1 MSNSEFISNPYIIGI
16 PIRQKDKF
24 YGRREIFYFIE
35 TQLRQNS
42 KIILLQGQRRIGKTS
57 VLEQISNFVD
67 LKDFV
72 FIKLSLEDKNSTN
85 LEDLFEELAIEIKD
99 YITDNLEIEENSIS
113 CHNSSEFPDKLRWFE
128 QGFLP
133 EVYETLEGKNV
144 VLMLDEFDR
153 LDKINQH
160 TENRFYKYFKQIATR
175 DKKLFI
181 LPVIG
186 KPVKDISEYFQDSF
200 RQAILQKIELL
211 DDSDAKE
218 LIINPTKKLKYQ
230 DAAIETI
237 LKLSANHPYFT
248 QVLCFTLFNSAKARD
263 RWEVTSQNVESIVE
277 KAITHCQTGL
287 ASLRNSLPIYE
298 KVVFLAVAKSQDI
311 DGLKEQLLT
320 LEDYGVS
327 VTDALKKALKNLEK
341 WGFLEKQNSSSLQD
355 FYQLKVEFVRR
366 WLIANDFIKIFGEV
380 IRELEIADLEANYLY
395 EEASKIEA
403 SDINSKIQ
411 KYKEVI
417 KKNPNHFS
425 AKLKLAQLYYDTK
438 KFDSAI
444 ELYENIDKLYQRIDR
459 FTEHRNIQEFP
470 PLEVEENL
478 LEARWQYIDV
488 LLADSENLDSLRC
501 AEEQLKRISELKPN
515 NEKVNTKL
523 KDINRKIGHLTG
535 NPFTI
540 GRYVEPEDF
549 VGRRDIISYAFNQIK
564 NNSNCLFYGSP
575 GIGKSSLLTYL
586 VEPASWDIKK
596 YNIDINDYYVWEI
609 DLEDDCEFI
618 ENLSV
623 TNFWKAVLKELGE
636 KTADDAKLEDNIQ
649 KILAQETITKI
660 DIDSLFRSISSQKPL
675 VILIDNYDAL
685 FKTKNNYSSN
695 EVLKLL
701 RQLKSINNHK
711 RIKCSLI
718 MTSSEKV
725 EKLLGELKEDT
736 SICEYLV
743 TFPLEPF
750 NDNEM
755 EELWERM
762 PKQWRDRKELQK
774 RVKDLT
780 GGHPALFQIICYN
793 LYDLCKENIDK
804 QTRKNKYESLN
815 ERFYDQAKLILN
827 GIWKSLTFAEQGM
840 LLLVILYDLEGRVK
854 RDRKYDLSA
863 IRKSFREQ
871 DQVLDSLK
879 NRNII
884 TKTGTDINHEDIY
897 DLTSSAL
904 KKWAINEIIIKD
916 VNDYVVQ
923 REKIFLFVKK
933 KDVDMIDQLLKEL
946 WNNKNAVKEFVIDL
960 KEILSPFMA

>member
-1 MSNSEFISNPYIIGI
+1 MCNSEFISNPYIIGI

-72 FIKLSLEDKNSTN
+72 FIKLSLEDKKSIN

-99 YITDNLEIEENSIS
+99 YITDNLEIELNNIS
-113 CHNSSEFPDKLRWFE
+113 CYNSSEFPEILNWFE
-128 QGFLP
+128 QIFLP
-133 EVYETLEGKNV
+133 EVYETLDGKNV
-144 VLMLDEFDR
+144 VLMLDEFDS
-153 LDKINQH
+153 LDNINQD
-160 TENRFYKYFKQIATR
+160 TENNFYKDLKQIVTR
-175 DKKLFI
+175 DKKLFL

-186 KPVKDISEYFQDSF
+186 KPIEDISEDFQDSF
-200 RQAILQKIELL
+200 RQATLQKIGLL

-218 LIINPTKKLKYQ
+218 LIIKPTKKLKYK

-248 QVLCFTLFNSAKARD
+248 QVLCFTIFNSAKVRD
-263 RWEVTSQNVESIVE
+263 RWEVTSQDVESIVE
-277 KAITHCQTGL
+277 KAITHSQIGL

-311 DGLKEQLLT
+311 DGLKEQLLI

-327 VTDALKKALKNLEK
+327 VTYALRKALKNLEK
-341 WGFLEKQNSSSLQD
+341 WGFLEKQYSSSLQD

-366 WLIANDFIKIFGEV
+366 WLIANDFIKIFGEA
-380 IRELEIADLEANYLY
+380 IRELEIADLEANVLY
-395 EEASKIEA
+395 EEASNIGA
-403 SDINSKIQ
+403 SDINSEIE
-411 KYKEVI
+411 KYKKVI
-417 KKNPNHFS
+417 IKNPNHFS
-425 AKLKLAQLYYDTK
+425 AKLKLAKLYYDTK

-459 FTEHRNIQEFP
+459 FREHKNIQEFL
-470 PLEVEENL
+470 PLKVENNL

-488 LLADSENLDSLRC
+488 LLADPENLDSLRF
-501 AEEQLKRISELKPN
+501 AEEQLTRISELEPN

-540 GRYVEPEDF
+540 GRYVKPEDF

-564 NNSNCLFYGSP
+564 DNSNGLFYGSP
-575 GIGKSSLLTYL
+575 GIGKSSLLRYL
-586 VEPASWDIKK
+586 VEPASWEINK
-596 YNIDINDYYVWEI
+596 YNIDINDYYVLEI
-609 DLEDDCEFI
+609 DCESI

-623 TNFWKAVLKELGE
+623 TNFWKEVIGELDQETANDTTLK
-636 KTADDAKLEDNIQ
+636 DNIQ

-660 DIDSLFRSISSQKPL
+660 DIDSLFRSISSQKSL
-675 VILIDNYDAL
+675 VLLIDNYDTL

-695 EVLKLL
+695 EALKLL
-701 RQLKSINNHK
+701 RQLKSINNHR

-725 EKLLGELKEDT
+725 EKLLEELKEDT

-755 EELWERM
+755 GELWERM
-762 PKQWRDRKELQK
+762 PKEWRDKKELQRK
-774 RVKDLT
+774 VKDLT
-780 GGHPALFQIICYN
+780 GGYPALFQLTCYY
-793 LYDLCKENIDK
+793 LYDFCKANIDK
-804 QTRKNKYESLN
+804 QIRKKRGENLDGW
-815 ERFYDQAKLILN
+815 FYDRAKLILN
-827 GIWKSLTFAEQGM
+827 RIWKSLTFAEQGM
-840 LLLVILYDLEGRVK
+840 LLLVILYDLEGRFK
-854 RDRKYDLSA
+854 RDRKYDLSG
-863 IRKSFREQ
+863 IRRSFQEQ
-871 DQVLDSLK
+871 DQVLKSLK
-879 NRNII
+879 YRKII
-884 TKTGTDINHEDIY
+884 TKTGTDINQEDIY

-916 VNDYVVQ
+916 VNDDVVQ
-923 REKIFLFVKK
+923 REKIFLFVNK

-946 WNNKNAVKEFVIDL
+946 WNNKDVVKESVIDI
-960 KEILSPFMA
+960 KEILSLFFAA

>member
-1 MSNSEFISNPYIIGI
+1 MSNSEFISNPYIIGT

-24 YGRREIFYFIE
+24 YGRREIFDFIE
-35 TQLRQNS
+35 TQLRQNV

-57 VLEQISNFVD
+57 VLDQISNFVD

-113 CHNSSEFPDKLRWFE
+113 CHNSSEFPDKLHWFE

-133 EVYETLEGKNV
+133 EVYETIEEKNV

-160 TENRFYKYFKQIATR
+160 TENRFYQYFKQIVTR

-186 KPVKDISEYFQDSF
+186 KPIEDISKYFQDSF
-200 RQAILQKIELL
+200 RQAILQKIGLL

-230 DAAIETI
+230 DTAIETI

-263 RWEVTSQNVESIVE
+263 RWEVTSQDVESIVE
-277 KAITHCQTGL
+277 KAITHSQIGL

-311 DGLKEQLLT
+311 DSLKEQLLI
-320 LEDYGVS
+320 LSDYGVS
-327 VTDALKKALKNLEK
+327 VTDALRKALKNLEK
-341 WGFLEKQNSSSLQD
+341 WGFLEKQNSSFLQD

-366 WLIANDFIKIFGEV
+366 WLIANNFIKIFGEA
-380 IRELEIADLEANYLY
+380 IRELEIADLGANVLYKEAC
-395 EEASKIEA
+395 KIGA
-403 SDINSKIQ
+403 SDINSEIE

-417 KKNPNHFS
+417 IKNPNHFS

-459 FTEHRNIQEFP
+459 FREHKNIQEFL
-470 PLEVEENL
+470 PLKVENNL
-478 LEARWQYIDV
+478 LEARWKYIDV
-488 LLADSENLDSLRC
+488 LLADSDNLDSLRC
-501 AEEQLKRISELKPN
+501 AEEQLKKISELEPN
-515 NEKVNTKL
+515 NEEVNTKL
-523 KDINRKIGHLTG
+523 KDINLKIRRLTG

-540 GRYVEPEDF
+540 GKYVEPEDF

-564 NNSNCLFYGSP
+564 NNSNCLFYGGS
-575 GIGKSSLLTYL
+575 GIGKSSLLRYL
-586 VEPASWDIKK
+586 VEPTSWETKK
-596 YNIDINDYYVWEI
+596 YNIDINDYYVLEI
-609 DLEDDCEFI
+609 DCESI

-623 TNFWKAVLKELGE
+623 TNFWKEVIGELDQETANDTKLK
-636 KTADDAKLEDNIQ
+636 DNIQ

-660 DIDSLFRSISSQKPL
+660 DIESLFRSISSQKLL
-675 VILIDNYDAL
+675 VLLIDNYDAL
-685 FKTKNNYSSN
+685 FKQKNNSSSN
-695 EVLKLL
+695 EAFKLL
-701 RQLKSINNHK
+701 KQFRSINNHR
-711 RIKCSLI
+711 RIKCALI
-718 MTSSEKV
+718 MTSSEEV
-725 EKLLGELKEDT
+725 EKLLEELKEDT
-736 SICEYLV
+736 SICEDFV
-743 TFPLEPF
+743 PFFLEPF

-755 EELWERM
+755 GELWERM
-762 PKQWRDRKELQK
+762 PKQWRDKKELQRK
-774 RVKDLT
+774 VKDLT
-780 GGHPALFQIICYN
+780 GGYPVLFQIICSY

-815 ERFYDQAKLILN
+815 ERFYDRAKSILS
-827 GIWKSLTFAEQGM
+827 GIWKSLTRAEQGM

-854 RDRKYDLSA
+854 RDRKYDLSG
-863 IRKSFREQ
+863 IKKSFREQ
-871 DQVLDSLK
+871 DQVLKSLK
-879 NRNII
+879 YRKII
-884 TKTGTDINHEDIY
+884 TKTGTDINQEDIY
-897 DLTSSAL
+897 DLASSAL
-904 KKWAINEIIIKD
+904 KEWAINEIIIKG
-916 VNDYVVQ
+916 VNDDVVQ
-923 REKIFLFVKK
+923 RKKIFLFVKQ
-933 KDVDMIDQLLKEL
+933 KDVDMIEQLLEEL
-946 WNNKNAVKEFVIDL
+946 WNSKDLVKESVIGI
-960 KEILSPFMA
+960 KEILSLFMA

>member
-1 MSNSEFISNPYIIGI
+1 MCNSEFVSNPYIIGI

-24 YGRREIFYFIE
+24 YGRRGIFYFIE

-85 LEDLFEELAIEIKD
+85 LEYLFEELAIEIKD

-113 CHNSSEFPDKLRWFE
+113 CYNSSEFPDTLHWFE
-128 QGFLP
+128 QRFLP
-133 EVYETLEGKNV
+133 ELYETLDGKNV

-153 LDKINQH
+153 LDNVNQH
-160 TENRFYKYFKQIATR
+160 PENRFYKYFKQIVDR
-175 DKKLFI
+175 NKKLFI

-186 KPVKDISEYFQDSF
+186 KPVKDLSEDFQDSF
-200 RQAILQKIELL
+200 RQATLQKIGLL

-218 LIINPTKKLKYQ
+218 LIINPTKKLRYQ

-248 QVLCFTLFNSAKARD
+248 QALCFTLFNNAKARD
-263 RWEVTSQNVESIVE
+263 RWEVTPQDVESIVE
-277 KAITHCQTGL
+277 EAITPCNLGL
-287 ASLRNSLPIYE
+287 SSLLNSLPIYE

-311 DGLKEQLLT
+311 DSQKEELLI

-327 VTDALKKALKNLEK
+327 VTDALKKALEKLEE
-341 WGFLEKQNSSSLQD
+341 WDFLEKQNSSSRQD
-355 FYQLKVEFVRR
+355 FYQLKAEFVRR
-366 WLIANDFIKIFGEV
+366 WLIINDFIKIFGEA

-417 KKNPNHFS
+417 IKNPNHFS

-444 ELYENIDKLYQRIDR
+444 ELYENIDKLYQIIDR
-459 FTEHRNIQEFP
+459 FTEHRKIQEFP

-488 LLADSENLDSLRC
+488 LLADPENLDSLIF
-501 AEEQLKRISELKPN
+501 AEKQLKKISELKPN
-515 NEKVNTKL
+515 NEEANTKL
-523 KDINRKIGHLTG
+523 KDVNLKIRCLTG
-535 NPFTI
+535 NPFA
-540 GRYVEPEDF
+540 GGKYVEPEDF
-549 VGRRDIISYAFNQIK
+549 VGRKDIISYAFNQIK

-586 VEPASWDIKK
+586 VEPASWEIKK
-596 YNIDINDYYVWEI
+596 YNIDINDYYVLEI
-609 DLEDDCEFI
+609 DCESI

-623 TNFWKAVLKELGE
+623 TNFWKAVLTELGE
-636 KTADDAKLEDNIQ
+636 ETADDAKLKDNIQ

-695 EVLKLL
+695 EALKLL
-701 RQLKSINNHK
+701 RQLKSINNHR

-725 EKLLGELKEDT
+725 EKLLEELKEDT

-743 TFPLEPF
+743 TFPLQPF

-780 GGHPALFQIICYN
+780 GGHPALFQIICSK
-793 LYDLCKENIDK
+793 LCDLCKENIDK
-804 QTRKNKYESLN
+804 QTLKNEYEELN
-815 ERFYDQAKLILN
+815 EWFYNQAKLKLKA
-827 GIWKSLTFAEQGM
+827 IWESFTTTEQGM

-854 RDRKYDLSA
+854 RDRKYDLSG
-863 IRKSFREQ
+863 IKKSFREQ
-871 DQVLDSLK
+871 DQVLKSLK
-879 NRNII
+879 YRKII
-884 TKTGTDINHEDIY
+884 TKTGTDINQEDIY

-904 KKWAINEIIIKD
+904 KEWAINEIIIKG
-916 VNDYVVQ
+916 VNDDVEQ
-923 REKIFLFVKK
+923 RKKIFLFVKK